1 MAATNRPDMLDPAL
15 VRPGRF
21 DRRVVLDLPDIE
33 GRKAIIAIHARNKPL
48 AKDVDMDRLARRT
61 VGFSGA
67 DLENM
72 LNEAAIRAAGLGQ
85 KEVTEE
91 DLEEA
96 ALKVKLGPERK
107 RLMSDEDR
115 LMTAYHEGG
124 HAIVTNQLPGMDP
137 VHSISIVSRGM
148 ALGFTMIPPA
158 TDRYNETK
166 THLMNMITS
175 LLGGRA
181 AEEIQFKEFTV
192 GASND
197 IERATQIARQMV
209 TKFGMSNLGPMA
221 IGFQEEAPW
230 VAREMGAPQGYS
242 DELASKVDNE
252 VSKIIDG
259 CFKKAKEI
267 LEKNK
272 KKLDNLAHEL
282 MKKETLTGND
292 FESLMAG

>member
-1 MAATNRPDMLDPAL
+1 
-15 VRPGRF
+15 
-21 DRRVVLDLPDIE
+21 
-33 GRKAIIAIHARNKPL
+33 
-48 AKDVDMDRLARRT
+48 
-61 VGFSGA
+61 
-67 DLENM
+67 
-72 LNEAAIRAAGLGQ
+72 
-85 KEVTEE
+85 
-91 DLEEA
+91 
-96 ALKVKLGPERK
+96 
-107 RLMSDEDR
+107 
-115 LMTAYHEGG
+115 
-124 HAIVTNQLPGMDP
+124 
-137 VHSISIVSRGM
+137 
-148 ALGFTMIPPA
+148 
-158 TDRYNETK
+158 
-166 THLMNMITS
+166 MNMITS

-292 FESLMAG
+292 FEALMTG